1 MLHMPIEVL
10 AKIER
15 RAPRVAGSPA
25 DAIADVITA
34 MSASTL
40 ALANVIRLR
49 HHADVITRS

>member
-1 MLHMPIEVL
+1 MPTEVS

-15 RAPRVAGSPA
+15 RAPRSSGSLA

-34 MSASTL
+34 MSASTS